1 MNHEAARTP
10 GRPADRTPPT
20 SIRQQQADDARRR
33 LVEAAGA
40 LFAERGFSE
49 SSVAA
54 IGEAAGV
61 SRGLVN
67 HHFGSKENLLWAVV
81 EDYEMRWEHEVVV
94 PAIAGKR
101 GLAALRAIIDAHR
114 RMAHENPESTRLLY
128 RLMAEALDPGREL
141 ADRFAQLH
149 ARWRE
154 LGRRWWDEGVEDGEI
169 DPSIDQDANAS
180 LIIGAIRGI
189 TFDWLIAPGSFDLD
203 AAYEQQWDMLV
214 NWLAATA
221 RC

>member
-1 MNHEAARTP
+1 M
-10 GRPADRTPPT
+10 
-20 SIRQQQADDARRR
+20 RQQQADEARRR
-33 LVEAAGA
+33 LIDAAGA

-81 EDYEMRWEHEVVV
+81 EDYELRWEHEVVV

-114 RMAHENPESTRLLY
+114 RMAHENPENTRLLY
-128 RLMAEALDPGREL
+128 RLMAEALDPRRGL
-141 ADRFAQLH
+141 ADRFAALH

-169 DPSIDQDANAS
+169 DPSLDQDANAS

-203 AAYEQQWDMLV
+203 AAYEQQWEMLV
-214 NWLAATA
+214 GFL
-221 RC
+221 RPGGP

>member
-1 MNHEAARTP
+1 MEPTAAKTA
-10 GRPADRTPPT
+10 PAQPKTA
-20 SIRQQQADDARRR
+20 RQQQADDTRQR
-33 LVEAAGA
+33 LIDAAGK
-40 LFAERGFSE
+40 LFAERGYSE
-49 SSVAA
+49 ASVAL
-54 IGEAAGV
+54 IGEEAGA

-114 RMAHENPESTRLLY
+114 RIAHKNPEGTRLLY
-128 RLMAEALDPGREL
+128 RLMAEALDPRKGL
-141 ADRFAQLH
+141 ADRFAGLH
-149 ARWRE
+149 QRWRE
-154 LGRRWWDEGVEDGEI
+154 LGKRWWDEAVEDGDI

-203 AAYEQQWDMLV
+203 AAYEQQWEMLV
-214 NWLAATA
+214 RWLAPGS
-221 RC
+221 

>member
-1 MNHEAARTP
+1 MEPAAANTDPTPVRT
-10 GRPADRTPPT
+10 A
-20 SIRQQQADDARRR
+20 RQLQADETRQRLIDA
-33 LVEAAGA
+33 AAK
-40 LFAERGFSE
+40 LFAERGYSE
-49 SSVAA
+49 ASVAL
-54 IGEAAGV
+54 IGEEAGA

-101 GLAALRAIIDAHR
+101 GLDALRAIIDAHR

-128 RLMAEALDPGREL
+128 RLMAEALDPRKGL
-141 ADRFAQLH
+141 ADRFSGLH
-149 ARWRE
+149 SRWRE
-154 LGRRWWDEGVEDGEI
+154 LGRRWWDEAVEDGNI

-203 AAYEQQWDMLV
+203 AAYEQHWGMLV
-214 NWLAATA
+214 SFLAP
-221 RC
+221 RHG